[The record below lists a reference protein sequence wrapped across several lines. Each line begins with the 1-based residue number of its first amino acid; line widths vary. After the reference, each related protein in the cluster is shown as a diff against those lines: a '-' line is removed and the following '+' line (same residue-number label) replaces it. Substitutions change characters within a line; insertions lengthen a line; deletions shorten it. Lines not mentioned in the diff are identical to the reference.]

1 MRIPFSA
8 YAADCTVTAEVELEA
23 DRLSDFLAA
32 TEGFGVDRATFQALD
47 DGRVVEAA
55 TTTILLDDLCIIA
68 ATGPRGQPERRLW
81 TRQFPARARL
91 GPYTVYGYLHAAPT
105 IDPFKNADRRT
116 ILALTSSVVE
126 YEMGGAATRGEAEA
140 VLLNRA
146 KLDAL
151 DPVTEAELGPTR
163 RPQLVA
169 AVDPRSKDL
178 TGDVFA

>member
-23 DRLSDFLAA
+23 DRLSDYLSA
-32 TEGFGVDRATFQALD
+32 TEEFGVDRAAFQALD
-47 DGRVVEAA
+47 DGRVVEAGA
-55 TTTILLDDLCIIA
+55 TTILLDDLCIVA
-68 ATGPRGQPERRLW
+68 ATGPRGRPERRLW

-105 IDPFKNADRRT
+105 IDPFKNTDRRT
-116 ILALTSSVVE
+116 ILALSSSVVE
-126 YEMGGAATRGEAEA
+126 YEMGGAAIRDLAEA

-151 DPVTEAELGPTR
+151 DPVTEAELGPAT

-169 AVDPRSKDL
+169 VVDPRSKDL